1 MKAASPQPGHG
12 RCGGRTRGGAPCRL
26 PAGHG
31 TSHPGWG
38 RCDHHGG
45 ATPNHVAAATE
56 AQAKAAAEKF
66 ALPIRTTAAQA
77 LQDELARSNG
87 VVCWLLAR
95 VRELGEADFVWGTS
109 QRVIK
114 NAGPGQ
120 GQGTPQVEVTQAA
133 RVHPLVSMLERE
145 RRHLANVAVE
155 MSRLG
160 LEARVLRLAER
171 EGNLI
176 AEVVRGILS
185 DLHLT
190 PEQQARVPEV
200 VARRLRAVTSA

>member
-1 MKAASPQPGHG
+1 M
-12 RCGGRTRGGAPCRL
+12 
-26 PAGHG
+26 
-31 TSHPGWG
+31 
-38 RCDHHGG
+38 
-45 ATPNHVAAATE
+45 PNNAAAAIE
-56 AQAKAAAEKF
+56 AQAKAAAERF
-66 ALPIRTTAAQA
+66 ALPVKTTAAQA

-95 VRELGEADFVWGTS
+95 VRELGEDDFVWGTS

-120 GQGTPQVEVTQAA
+120 GQGAPQVEVTQAA

-155 MSRLG
+155 MSRIG
-160 LEARVLRLAER
+160 IEARMVRVAEQQGVQLAR
-171 EGNLI
+171 
-176 AEVVRGILS
+176 VVQAIQS
-185 DLHLT
+185 DLRLT

-200 VARRLRAVTSA
+200 VPRRFRELAAVPDDAQPAPPASPPLQAPPPHGPGGPLRGAAGAWAEARRP